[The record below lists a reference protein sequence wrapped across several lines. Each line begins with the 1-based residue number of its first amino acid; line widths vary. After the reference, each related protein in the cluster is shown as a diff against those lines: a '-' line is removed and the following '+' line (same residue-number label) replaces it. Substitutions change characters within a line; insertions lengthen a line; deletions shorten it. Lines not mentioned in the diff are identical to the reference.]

1 MSDYRQCDTDHIRD
15 YPGCYEECDHDKC
28 VAGEP
33 APDPAPMTGKPMRGK
48 IADHLI
54 AYSYWLTSHYESV
67 GQNALEADRRA
78 DAILA
83 IREIK
88 EGQELR
94 EKVKI
99 LHGHGGV
106 ADQIRQCLAGAGAD
120 IGSLSLGDKFAKDRL
135 GAWLQRI
142 QVEVLRIESL
152 ASGESR

>member
-1 MSDYRQCDTDHIRD
+1 MAEGHPKNDQISREDFKYVFGVDRPWGDT
-15 YPGCYEECDHDKC
+15 
-28 VAGEP
+28 
-33 APDPAPMTGKPMRGK
+33 PMTDKTMREK
-48 IADHLI
+48 IAEEISNECARQLQTTTGI
-54 AYSYWLTSHYESV
+54 RNGYM
-67 GQNALEADRRA
+67 GA

-83 IREIK
+83 LPEIK
-88 EGQELR
+88 EGQKLR
-94 EKVKI
+94 GKAKI

-152 ASGESR
+152 ASSESR

>member
-1 MSDYRQCDTDHIRD
+1 MTEIREPTVEEQVAKGNPHGPMPSDKRMAWNE
-15 YPGCYEECDHDKC
+15 GAKF
-28 VAGEP
+28 V
-33 APDPAPMTGKPMRGK
+33 
-48 IADHLI
+48 
-54 AYSYWLTSHYESV
+54 
-67 GQNALEADRRA
+67 
-78 DAILA
+78 LA
-83 IREIK
+83 IPEIK

-94 EKVKI
+94 EKAKI

-120 IGSLSLGDKFAKDRL
+120 MGSLSLGDKFAKDRL